1 MSTSGLEVERG
12 GREEGL
18 TSAVERSTAS
28 CPRSTDSGP
37 RSAASDLRSTR
48 PDRVH
53 DDLHYWDECGL
64 HHRGVH
70 VRGSSWGNERSRQIQ
85 RRKKNNIGR

>member
-18 TSAVERSTAS
+18 TSAVERSIAS

-37 RSAASDLRSTR
+37 RSTASDLRSTR

-53 DDLHYWDECGL
+53 DDLHCWDECDL
-64 HHRGVH
+64 HHRGVQPPVTMAH
-70 VRGSSWGNERSRQIQ
+70 VASTADTMKG
-85 RRKKNNIGR
+85 